1 MKLDM
6 TKRLER
12 LLGQFRAGEI
22 DRRRFLSLTAAAA
35 ASVGV
40 SAG

>member
-12 LLGQFRAGEI
+12 LLDQFRAGEI
-22 DRRRFLSLTAAAA
+22 DRRRFLGLTAAAA
-35 ASVGV
+35 ATAGI